1 MIRSGDFVKLKDR
14 PIGYFMPLDIKFQ
27 VQYLT
32 DNGKRAYITNN
43 GMALDISVELL
54 VLLDDKGE
62 KVMDKKENNI
72 VCYTG
77 EKIKIKNEFGAVIEF
92 GKYLGQL
99 KRIHVELFGDD
110 KCYDKCYG
118 RFIFEKISELNNFIR
133 ILGFKQ
139 VIKRAE
145 TVDEIIEEMKNKVV
159 LYTPETKNWYVV
171 IDYRNKKVY
180 KNFNDGYNNL
190 GTLYFNKE
198 VADDFVKRLQVA
210 YEREGWK

>member
-14 PIGYFMPLDIKFQ
+14 PIGYFMPLDIEFQ

-43 GMALDISVELL
+43 DMALDISVELL
-54 VLLDDKGE
+54 VLLENYGE
-62 KVMDKKENNI
+62 KENNI
-72 VCYTG
+72 VYFTG
-77 EKIKIKNEFGAVIEF
+77 NKLKIQSEFGAVIEIQN
-92 GKYLGQL
+92 YLGQNNKILL
-99 KRIHVELFGDD
+99 KLFGDD
-110 KCYDKCYG
+110 KCYDKYYADL
-118 RFIFEKISELNNFIR
+118 IFEKISDINNFIR

-145 TVDEIIEEMKNKVV
+145 TVAEIIEEMKKKVV

>member
-1 MIRSGDFVKLKDR
+1 
-14 PIGYFMPLDIKFQ
+14 
-27 VQYLT
+27 
-32 DNGKRAYITNN
+32 
-43 GMALDISVELL
+43 
-54 VLLDDKGE
+54 
-62 KVMDKKENNI
+62 
-72 VCYTG
+72 
-77 EKIKIKNEFGAVIEF
+77 
-92 GKYLGQL
+92 
-99 KRIHVELFGDD
+99 LFGDD